1 MELSRQQN
9 QIVSILRDR
18 EWHCGL
24 EWLDGMKDDR
34 ARISALNNDGTNN
47 KPKGYMFIRG
57 YEIVG
62 ERCTIHPK
70 GFHSSGLFMRRAVKI
85 DHIADTDKMVESW
98 ESKRLRSLIY
108 FNSLPA

>member
-9 QIVSILRDR
+9 IIVSALRDKK
-18 EWHCGL
+18 WHCGS

-34 ARISALNNDGTNN
+34 ARITALNRGYMLS
-47 KPKGYMFIRG
+47 KGYFIN
-57 YEIVG
+57 G

-98 ESKRLRSLIY
+98 ESKRIKSLAY
-108 FNSLPA
+108 FDALPA